1 MSQSRHIEPI
11 LFIGI
16 DEEAHIGAAANMQI
30 CPLNRNGE
38 PILTEIL
45 YNLMKRDSAFASC
58 VMNATEMLSKEALG
72 NYNILTFKNPNKE
85 KKNS

>member
-11 LFIGI
+11 ILVGI
-16 DEEAHIGAAANMQI
+16 NEEARVGVNLNMQV
-30 CPLNRNGE
+30 CPIDINGE

-45 YNLMKRDSAFASC
+45 YNLMKRDNLFASC
-58 VMNATEMLSKEALG
+58 VMHATEMVNKETLG

-85 KKNS
+85 KKKS